1 MPRMNLAAFTGL
13 ALLCACSSSPDR
25 SGTYLAQ
32 GPNYAIMIQL
42 DGADGPQVQGSI
54 VLREVQPDFTVAAVN
69 RPIAGSIDGKAVNL
83 AIVYPAG
90 NDPLSVPVS
99 GMMTAEG
106 MDLTFFA
113 KGRATQMTF
122 RRGTAEE
129 YQIAVNTI
137 FNQGSRF
144 D

>member
-1 MPRMNLAAFTGL
+1 M
-13 ALLCACSSSPDR
+13 R
-25 SGTYLAQ
+25 SL
-32 GPNYAIMIQL
+32 IQL

-54 VLREVQPDFTVAAVN
+54 VLREVQRDFTVAAVN

-83 AIVYPAG
+83 AILYPAG

-99 GMMTAEG
+99 GMMTADG
-106 MDLTFFA
+106 MNLTFFA

-129 YQIAVNTI
+129 YQMAVNTI